1 MGGKFFIVK
10 LYIRRFPIYFFI
22 TLNFVNFF
30 YQYKMNSNH
39 FITFATNVHL
49 NKLQIAFLV
58 TSRCYKDLL
67 SFPECS

>member
-1 MGGKFFIVK
+1 MD
-10 LYIRRFPIYFFI
+10 
-22 TLNFVNFF
+22 
-30 YQYKMNSNH
+30 SDH

-58 TSRCYKDLL
+58 ASRCYKDLL